1 MEVKIENN
9 TITVEGDLNPL
20 ENLSKME
27 CYAKG
32 LHDALMSI
40 KQIAENAKLSRES
53 TSWPNHGFVLNNLIT
68 EIEANIAQYN
78 FKEEDK

>member
-1 MEVKIENN
+1 MDIKIENN
-9 TITVEGDLNPL
+9 SIVVEGDLDPFK
-20 ENLSKME
+20 NLCKME

-32 LHDALMSI
+32 LHDALMPI

-78 FKEEDK
+78 FNEEDK